1 MGESF
6 IPSSTHPLIAASA
19 RSPAAPLFLWLVI
32 QLLALSLGV
41 FRVPLAARIVHPE
54 QFAIHVML
62 ITQVIATAML
72 FPLILRDATT
82 AAMAILAIAP
92 FVQLTSY
99 VSDIPLTRA
108 AIAGAYVAVWML
120 ALAMCKPLLRTRR
133 SEMLGIACT
142 AALSIGGVIVWYVR
156 AEETRSG
163 QIDWTNDALFGPI
176 LGVIAQ
182 LHAPTSA
189 ALTAWG
195 WPVVIL
201 VACAIARVT
210 TRASRDQ

>member
-1 MGESF
+1 MTSAR
-6 IPSSTHPLIAASA
+6 IDPSLK
-19 RSPAAPLFLWLVI
+19 RSPAAPLFAWLVF
-32 QLLALSLGV
+32 QLLALSLAI
-41 FRVPLAARIVHPE
+41 FRVPLAARVVHPE

-62 ITQVIATAML
+62 VSQVIATAMF

-92 FVQLTSY
+92 FVQLASY
-99 VSDIPLTRA
+99 LSDTPLTRA
-108 AIAGAYVAVWML
+108 AIAGAYVAGWML
-120 ALAMCKPLLRTRR
+120 TLAMCKPLLRTRR
-133 SEMLGIACT
+133 SEMLGIACA
-142 AALSIGGVIVWYVR
+142 AALSIGGATVWYVR

-189 ALTAWG
+189 ALTAWL
-195 WPVVIL
+195 WPVAIL
-201 VACAIARVT
+201 ITSAIARVMMHAAHA
-210 TRASRDQ
+210 R